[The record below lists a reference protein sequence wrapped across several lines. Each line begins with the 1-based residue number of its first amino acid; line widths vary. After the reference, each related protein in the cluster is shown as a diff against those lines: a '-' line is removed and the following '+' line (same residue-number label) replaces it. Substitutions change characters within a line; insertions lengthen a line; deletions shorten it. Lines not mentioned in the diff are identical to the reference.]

1 MILLL
6 LTLLSVLPISAV
18 IDNRF
23 VPIFPRVYRR
33 TECKP
38 SVFFIAPFFMT
49 AHEAQLQNGETGP
62 IQGLYRPYNLSAVN
76 ASMLQVG
83 IVNPNILTEWYSKN
97 DLFFNN
103 ISKLR
108 AEGFS
113 FGYEQALGCH
123 LSVGAYGGLLSTVS
137 SLSYRPS
144 DVLRRS
150 MLLCNDGSFFLG
162 RELGIEKAFYS
173 VDQLL
178 DLKSGE
184 VSEIGFTDFEFYL
197 RGAVVREYLFKCRRI
212 DVGGRIG
219 VATATGNTINPQQPA
234 SIPFGGNGHVGLF
247 VQQDTE
253 IELKQDI
260 IVGWWLQGMFRFAKW
275 QLQRF
280 VVGAEPL
287 NYGVVLGDANVKPGA
302 TLAVSPYVA
311 LLDIQDGFGAR
322 AMYTYVHHWQDKIMQ
337 CRLCRAPEDTQVDIG
352 VMQSMSSWTNEYVTA
367 ELFYDLTARPHHRP
381 YAPRFFAQL
390 WIPVNIFASAN
401 VVRTWEVFL
410 GAEFNF

>member
-1 MILLL
+1 MLLV
-6 LTLLSVLPISAV
+6 LTLLSVLSASAV

-23 VPIFPRVYRR
+23 VPVYPRVYRR

-38 SVFFIAPFFMT
+38 SNVFISPVFMT
-49 AHEAQLQNGETGP
+49 AHQAQLLNGETGP
-62 IQGLYRPYNLSAVN
+62 IQTLYRPYNLSAVN

-83 IVNPNILTEWYSKN
+83 IVNPNILTEWYAKA

-103 ISKLR
+103 ISHLR
-108 AEGFS
+108 AEGFT
-113 FGYEQALGCH
+113 FGYEQALGPNF
-123 LSVGAYGGLLSTVS
+123 SVGAYGGLLSTVT

-144 DVLRRS
+144 EVLRKS
-150 MLLCNDGSFFLG
+150 MILCHDGSFFLG

-178 DLKSGE
+178 ELKSGE
-184 VSEIGFTDFEFYL
+184 ASEIGFTDFEIYL

-212 DVGGRIG
+212 DIGGRIG
-219 VATATGNTINPQQPA
+219 VATATGNTINPKQPA

-260 IVGWWLQGMFRFAKW
+260 IFGWWIQGMFRFTRL
-275 QLQRF
+275 QPQRF
-280 VVGAEPL
+280 IVGAEPL
-287 NYGVVLGDANVKPGA
+287 NYGVVLGDANVKPGT

-322 AMYTYVHHWQDKIMQ
+322 AMYTYVKHWRDKITGCCVRPLPQ
-337 CRLCRAPEDTQVDIG
+337 GTALDIG
-352 VMQSMSSWTNEYVTA
+352 AMEALSQWSNEYITA

-390 WIPVNIFASAN
+390 WIPVNIFASSN